1 MCRFFSAVLTK
12 DSEFWH
18 ESDSHETIIRES
30 GLHADGAKGA
40 NILRVELV
48 PSAKTRT
55 LEDFPSY
62 TFQIDQ
68 DLLPKWFDKVD
79 AELRTR
85 EALARRFGAGKVERV
100 GSLVIP
106 AKSCIICDALTSVGG
121 YLDINADAKLDAL
134 TSVGGDLYISADA
147 KLDALTSVGGALYIS
162 ADAKL
167 DALTSVG
174 GYLDINAD
182 AKLDA
187 PKLVTVNGLP
197 YKPERLKGAL

>member
-12 DSEFWH
+12 DREFWH

-55 LEDFPSY
+55 LEDFSSY
-62 TFQIDQ
+62 DFKIDQ
-68 DLLPKWFDKVD
+68 DLLPEWFDRVD

-85 EALARRFGAGKVERV
+85 EALARRFGAGKVECV
-100 GSLVIP
+100 GNLVIP
-106 AKSCIICDALTSVGG
+106 ANSCIICDALTSVGG
-121 YLDINADAKLDAL
+121 SLDIH
-134 TSVGGDLYISADA
+134 
-147 KLDALTSVGGALYIS
+147 

-174 GYLDINAD
+174 GYLDIRAD